1 MVGTIP
7 QGLGFSFLLQFLM
20 VFEQPRLQNDLILK
34 HKSHYLQRFDCWSF
48 LLLLY
53 SLTKAS
59 YYHPRLKKALNY
71 AIINKSKI
79 ERMSPM
85 KNFRDDIKV
94 NDLAQPFLEPIVE
107 QMTTVF
113 DPEIELDIYN
123 LGLIYEITV
132 DENGHCY
139 FLMTFT
145 DTGCGCEETMPYEIA
160 EKLKSIDGINSV
172 KVETT
177 YSPVWKMTRIS
188 RYGRIALGI
197 SPRGGK

>member
-1 MVGTIP
+1 MEFFCC
-7 QGLGFSFLLQFLM
+7 QS
-20 VFEQPRLQNDLILK
+20 K
-34 HKSHYLQRFDCWSF
+34 AH
-48 LLLLY
+48 Y
-53 SLTKAS
+53 SLIS
-59 YYHPRLKKALNY
+59 PNRIEKALNY
-71 AIINKSKI
+71 AIINNKQKQNRKNESY
-79 ERMSPM
+79 E
-85 KNFRDDIKV
+85 NFRNDIKI
-94 NDLAQPFLEPIVE
+94 NDLAQPFLEQIIK

-123 LGLIYEITV
+123 LGLIYEINI

-145 DTGCGCEETMPYEIA
+145 DTGCGCEETMPYEIS
-160 EKLKSIDGINSV
+160 EKLKAIDGINSV

>member
-1 MVGTIP
+1 M
-7 QGLGFSFLLQFLM
+7 
-20 VFEQPRLQNDLILK
+20 
-34 HKSHYLQRFDCWSF
+34 
-48 LLLLY
+48 LLY

-59 YYHPRLKKALNY
+59 YCHPRLKKALNY

-123 LGLIYEITV
+123 LGLIYEITI

-160 EKLKSIDGINSV
+160 EKLKAIAH
-172 KVETT
+172 
-177 YSPVWKMTRIS
+177 SP
-188 RYGRIALGI
+188 
-197 SPRGGK
+197 

>member
-1 MVGTIP
+1 
-7 QGLGFSFLLQFLM
+7 
-20 VFEQPRLQNDLILK
+20 
-34 HKSHYLQRFDCWSF
+34 
-48 LLLLY
+48 
-53 SLTKAS
+53 
-59 YYHPRLKKALNY
+59 
-71 AIINKSKI
+71 
-79 ERMSPM
+79 MSPM

-123 LGLIYEITV
+123 LGLIYEI
-132 DENGHCY
+132 
-139 FLMTFT
+139 
-145 DTGCGCEETMPYEIA
+145 A

>member
-1 MVGTIP
+1 
-7 QGLGFSFLLQFLM
+7 
-20 VFEQPRLQNDLILK
+20 
-34 HKSHYLQRFDCWSF
+34 
-48 LLLLY
+48 
-53 SLTKAS
+53 
-59 YYHPRLKKALNY
+59 
-71 AIINKSKI
+71 
-79 ERMSPM
+79 
-85 KNFRDDIKV
+85 
-94 NDLAQPFLEPIVE
+94 
-107 QMTTVF
+107 MTTVF

-188 RYGRIALGI
+188 R
-197 SPRGGK
+197 

>member
-1 MVGTIP
+1 
-7 QGLGFSFLLQFLM
+7 
-20 VFEQPRLQNDLILK
+20 
-34 HKSHYLQRFDCWSF
+34 
-48 LLLLY
+48 
-53 SLTKAS
+53 
-59 YYHPRLKKALNY
+59 
-71 AIINKSKI
+71 
-79 ERMSPM
+79 MSPM

-113 DPEIELDIYN
+113 DSEIELDIYN

>member
-1 MVGTIP
+1 
-7 QGLGFSFLLQFLM
+7 
-20 VFEQPRLQNDLILK
+20 
-34 HKSHYLQRFDCWSF
+34 
-48 LLLLY
+48 
-53 SLTKAS
+53 
-59 YYHPRLKKALNY
+59 
-71 AIINKSKI
+71 
-79 ERMSPM
+79 M
-85 KNFRDDIKV
+85 KNFRNDIKI
-94 NDLAQPFLEPIVE
+94 NDLAQPFLEQIIK

-177 YSPVWKMTRIS
+177 YSPVWKMTRFS

-197 SPRGGK
+197 SPRGGKKKENRLNISNRFFTRVTTDKPLLIIILPTTVSGFNIKKSHRTNVRCEFVLYHINRLYLIYPCSRSR

>member
-1 MVGTIP
+1 MSI
-7 QGLGFSFLLQFLM
+7 
-20 VFEQPRLQNDLILK
+20 
-34 HKSHYLQRFDCWSF
+34 H
-48 LLLLY
+48 

-59 YYHPRLKKALNY
+59 YCHPRLKKALNY

-107 QMTTVF
+107 KMTTVF

-132 DENGHCY
+132 DENGTATSLCPLLLLLLAVKRLC
-139 FLMTFT
+139 LM
-145 DTGCGCEETMPYEIA
+145 
-160 EKLKSIDGINSV
+160 KSLKS
-172 KVETT
+172 
-177 YSPVWKMTRIS
+177 
-188 RYGRIALGI
+188 
-197 SPRGGK
+197 

>member
-1 MVGTIP
+1 
-7 QGLGFSFLLQFLM
+7 
-20 VFEQPRLQNDLILK
+20 
-34 HKSHYLQRFDCWSF
+34 
-48 LLLLY
+48 
-53 SLTKAS
+53 
-59 YYHPRLKKALNY
+59 
-71 AIINKSKI
+71 
-79 ERMSPM
+79 M
-85 KNFRDDIKV
+85 KNFRNDIKI
-94 NDLAQPFLEPIVE
+94 NDLAQPFLEQIIE

-123 LGLIYEITV
+123 LGLIYEINI

-139 FLMTFT
+139 FLMT
-145 DTGCGCEETMPYEIA
+145 MPYEIA
-160 EKLKSIDGINSV
+160 EKLKAIDGINSV

>member
-1 MVGTIP
+1 MSENNMKHRSSVYDSMVKSPNRAMLRATGMTDD
-7 QGLGFSFLLQFLM
+7 SF
-20 VFEQPRLQNDLILK
+20 EK
-34 HKSHYLQRFDCWSF
+34 
-48 LLLLY
+48 
-53 SLTKAS
+53 
-59 YYHPRLKKALNY
+59 
-71 AIINKSKI
+71 
-79 ERMSPM
+79 
-85 KNFRDDIKV
+85 
-94 NDLAQPFLEPIVE
+94 PIVE

>member
-48 LLLLY
+48 FIVNP
-53 SLTKAS
+53 LTKAS
-59 YYHPRLKKALNY
+59 YCHPRLKKALNY

-123 LGLIYEITV
+123 LGLIYEITI

>member
-1 MVGTIP
+1 
-7 QGLGFSFLLQFLM
+7 
-20 VFEQPRLQNDLILK
+20 
-34 HKSHYLQRFDCWSF
+34 
-48 LLLLY
+48 
-53 SLTKAS
+53 
-59 YYHPRLKKALNY
+59 
-71 AIINKSKI
+71 
-79 ERMSPM
+79 M

-94 NDLAQPFLEPIVE
+94 NDLVQPYLEPIVE

-113 DPEIELDIYN
+113 DPEIELV
-123 LGLIYEITV
+123 IYEITL
-132 DENGHCY
+132 DETGHCY

-160 EKLKSIDGINSV
+160 EKLKSIDGIKSV